1 MRLFSG
7 FLASGCR
14 RRVLAFILLFQ
25 GVEARP
31 ERGGD
36 AKETEGPMRK
46 IALALVITGSI
57 ATSAWAD
64 EPAGRRLTD
73 GALAG
78 VSFTAP
84 AGAAAQ
90 APADEAEKPYTLTIG
105 TDIPSDYYF
114 RGLVQETEGFIF
126 QPYVDLGLQLGES
139 VTLNVGFWNSMHS
152 NDATGYYEADPYV
165 TLGLTR
171 GAWSPSVTYTLY
183 TGPSDVL
190 STIHELAFGISHDSP
205 LAPSANLAVELNNDN
220 HTYFD
225 LGIEPGIP
233 LEGSPVSLSVPVA
246 VGLSLNDYYGET
258 FGFFKAGLAAGVEL
272 GSGVEVH
279 GSIDMLVLGDTL
291 RFDDKTVK
299 PVFSIGLSYTY

>member
-25 GVEARP
+25 GIEARP

-105 TDIPSDYYF
+105 T
-114 RGLVQETEGFIF
+114 
-126 QPYVDLGLQLGES
+126 
-139 VTLNVGFWNSMHS
+139 
-152 NDATGYYEADPYV
+152 
-165 TLGLTR
+165 
-171 GAWSPSVTYTLY
+171 
-183 TGPSDVL
+183 
-190 STIHELAFGISHDSP
+190 
-205 LAPSANLAVELNNDN
+205 
-220 HTYFD
+220 
-225 LGIEPGIP
+225 
-233 LEGSPVSLSVPVA
+233 
-246 VGLSLNDYYGET
+246 
-258 FGFFKAGLAAGVEL
+258 
-272 GSGVEVH
+272 
-279 GSIDMLVLGDTL
+279 
-291 RFDDKTVK
+291 
-299 PVFSIGLSYTY
+299 